1 MRFISLV
8 LMLNIIGAHGS
19 LLAQTATPS
28 PSPAAV
34 VVPVAAPAPFAFGLQ
49 DGTPLKLRINRNM
62 SSADAK
68 TGETVDFEVLEDIKI
83 GDVIIIPKGGTALGT
98 VTRGK
103 PKGRLG
109 KGGKLDI
116 NIDSVRAVSGD
127 KIALRAVRSKQGTN
141 TTGAMTGAMIASGIL
156 FFPVAPL
163 FLFLKGKEVKI
174 LKGTEITAYVNGD
187 TPLDPTRF
195 VPGAAAGMMA
205 AVIGTSTIT
214 VKSDPDG
221 ADITIDGKFV
231 GNAPSTL
238 QLGPGDHIITVTK
251 AGYAAWE
258 KTITATAGGNVNV
271 TATLLRP

>member
-8 LMLNIIGAHGS
+8 LVLNIIGAHAS

-34 VVPVAAPAPFAFGLQ
+34 VVPVAAPAPLAFGLQ
-49 DGTPLKLRINRNM
+49 DGTPVKLRINRNM

-174 LKGTEITAYVNGD
+174 PKGTEITAYVNGD

-195 VPGAAAGMMA
+195 VPGAAAGTIA

-238 QLGPGDHIITVTK
+238 QLTPGDHIITITK
-251 AGYAAWE
+251 AGYTAWE